1 MQNLSLGELT
11 LEPGRT
17 LVRRTVTLR
26 RIEAGEVT
34 QIELLSEYVDGK
46 PAQDQDAAPPPTEE
60 P

>member
-1 MQNLSLGELT
+1 MQNLSLGELAP
-11 LEPGRT
+11 EPGRT

-34 QIELLSEYVDGK
+34 QIELLDEYGGGE
-46 PAQDQDAAPPPTEE
+46 PAQDQGAAPPPIEE